1 MKTDLIE
8 KLDGQARIQDWA
20 VVLPPPSKGKLMDE
34 QHRAVATALA
44 DFLEHTALS
53 QSAAAKTIGVGAST
67 VSQFL
72 SGSYPGDLDKLTHR
86 INRWLEREGR
96 KRQVRVEL
104 PYIRTRV
111 AQHMRRVVS
120 LAVEHGMMAAIVAPA
135 GSGKT
140 KLMEL
145 LAEDMNG
152 LYIYCDGRMTAT
164 NMDQKLAIAAGAIAP
179 ATSRGAAKFRE
190 ATITKLKGTERP
202 IFIDEAHLLKPK
214 IFADLRSIHDQ
225 TGDGRTGRPGC
236 PIIFTGAYEILG
248 RVDDRSTGRG
258 QMMRR
263 CITFNA
269 IEHFANVEPGG
280 DGSHPAG
287 EPLFAIEDIRAVLEH
302 MPLKLTKAAVE
313 MLWAIACLP
322 SHGCLGTV
330 KYVLDF
336 AWRSYGAGA
345 KIGLDELDLVMSTLF
360 STRARAIVSAART
373 HRERYLKAG

>member
-44 DFLEHTALS
+44 DFLEHAALS
-53 QSAAAKTIGVGAST
+53 QTAAAKTLGVSASV

-72 SGSYPGDLDKLTHR
+72 SGTYKGDLEKLTRR

-96 KRQVRVEL
+96 KRQVRVDL
-104 PYIRTRV
+104 PYVRTRV
-111 AQHMRRVVS
+111 AQHMRRIVT
-120 LAVEHGMMAAIVAPA
+120 LAIEHGKMAAIVSPA

-140 KLMEL
+140 KLMKL
-145 LAEDMNG
+145 LAEDTNG
-152 LYIYCDGRMTAT
+152 LYIYCDGRMTAAH
-164 NMDQKLAIAAGAIAP
+164 MDQKLALAAKAVA
-179 ATSRGAAKFRE
+179 ASAMRGASKFRD
-190 ATITKLKGTERP
+190 ATIAKLKDTERP
-202 IFIDEAHLLKPK
+202 IFVDEAHLLKPQ
-214 IFADLRSIHDQ
+214 IFADLRSIYDQ
-225 TGDGRTGRPGC
+225 TGC

-269 IEHFANVEPGG
+269 IEHFANAEPGG
-280 DGSHPAG
+280 DGGHAAG
-287 EPLFAIEDIRAVLEH
+287 EPLYSLEDIRGVLEH
-302 MPLKLTKAAVE
+302 MPLKLTKAATE

-330 KYVLDF
+330 KDIVDF
-336 AWRSYGAGA
+336 AWRSYGEGA

-373 HRERYLKAG
+373 HRQRYLKTA